1 MILLSPPFSEY
12 TTTPPPPPPFPD
24 DTDFRTFSTRDA
36 GADVLVTTDTFGP
49 NSTGIGDDNPPTNL
63 ATKDTL
69 ASSASIDERRD
80 PSPSLF
86 SDGRLGN
93 SHSIS
98 GNVALLGLDSAFRT
112 DDMAEASRSAGEGGI
127 LAAAAADDDLATT
140 APRRRRRAGGEE
152 EEGFF
157 CG

>member
-1 MILLSPPFSEY
+1 MLLKPSPFSEY
-12 TTTPPPPPPFPD
+12 TPPPPPPPFPA
-24 DTDFRTFSTRDA
+24 TNFRTFSTRDA

-49 NSTGIGDDNPPTNL
+49 NSTGIGDDNPPTNF
-63 ATKDTL
+63 ATKATL

-86 SDGRLGN
+86 NDDRLGN

-98 GNVALLGLDSAFRT
+98 GNVALLGLDNAFRT
-112 DDMAEASRSAGEGGI
+112 DDMAEASRSAGEEGI
-127 LAAAAADDDLATT
+127 LAEADDDLAT
-140 APRRRRRAGGEE
+140 APRRRRAGE